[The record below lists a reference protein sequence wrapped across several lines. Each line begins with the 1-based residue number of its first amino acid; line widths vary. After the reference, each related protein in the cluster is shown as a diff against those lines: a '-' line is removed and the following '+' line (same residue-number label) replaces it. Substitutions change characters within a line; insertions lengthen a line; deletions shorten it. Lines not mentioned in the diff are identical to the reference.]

1 MMGSGGGRVIIVHT
15 FYSNDRS
22 SNLAEASRFFV
33 KFVLEMSKNKQKESS
48 LGQFLKKSY
57 RVKWRDHCHLFCVV
71 RFVLPNFY
79 FKF

>member
-33 KFVLEMSKNKQKESS
+33 KFVLEMSKNKQILWDIHNVWYLSTK
-48 LGQFLKKSY
+48 
-57 RVKWRDHCHLFCVV
+57 HC
-71 RFVLPNFY
+71 
-79 FKF
+79 